1 MRRRT
6 SKPEV
11 TINRSSLKFNTFH
24 HAYLEV
30 DAGIKIQHRLDI
42 CAEVVH
48 PITPHDEGDLHDGD
62 DQNRDTGPIGVHD
75 VQHILPSL
83 HKEVKFKS
91 SEVPRRLHLGDA
103 GQA

>member
-1 MRRRT
+1 M
-6 SKPEV
+6 SPLINLPLLLKNV
-11 TINRSSLKFNTFH
+11 TGTQCDTFH
-24 HAYLEV
+24 DYLEV
-30 DAGIKIQHRLDI
+30 DAWIKIQHRLDI

-91 SEVPRRLHLGDA
+91 SEVLRRLHLGDA

>member
-11 TINRSSLKFNTFH
+11 TIYRSSLTFKTF

-30 DAGIKIQHRLDI
+30 DAWIEVQHRLDI

-75 VQHILPSL
+75 VQHILTSL
-83 HKEVKFKS
+83 DESRDFF
-91 SEVPRRLHLGDA
+91 
-103 GQA
+103 

>member
-6 SKPEV
+6 SKPEL
-11 TINRSSLKFNTFH
+11 TIYRSSLIFNTFH
-24 HAYLEV
+24 DYLEV
-30 DAGIKIQHRLDI
+30 DAWIKIQHRLDI
-42 CAEVVH
+42 CAKVVH
-48 PITPHDEGDLHDGD
+48 PINPHDEGDLHDGD

>member
-11 TINRSSLKFNTFH
+11 TINGSSLKFNTFQD
-24 HAYLEV
+24 YLEV
-30 DAGIKIQHRLDI
+30 DAWIKIQHRLDI

-48 PITPHDEGDLHDGD
+48 PITPHYEGDLHDGD

-75 VQHILPSL
+75 VQHILTSL
-83 HKEVKFKS
+83 DESRDFFEKA
-91 SEVPRRLHLGDA
+91 HLGDA

>member
-6 SKPEV
+6 NKPEV
-11 TINRSSLKFNTFH
+11 TIYRSSLKFNTVH
-24 HAYLEV
+24 DYLEV
-30 DAGIKIQHRLDI
+30 DAWVKIQHRLDVF
-42 CAEVVH
+42 AEVVH

-83 HKEVKFKS
+83 HKEVKFES